1 MKKLFALILALAM
14 LTCAATAMAEDA
26 APATPKYVFMFIG
39 DGMGNPQ
46 VTATQYY
53 LGALENPD
61 STIPVPA
68 QLSFT
73 DFENVG
79 LMTTYDASSFCPDS
93 ASTATSMASGQKTLS
108 GVINYN
114 IDLTESFKIITEYAK
129 EAGKKVGVI
138 SSVSLDHATPAAY
151 YAKSESRGE
160 YYDIALQGVSGTTLD
175 FLGGGSYLTPD
186 GDGTQANLFDVAEEN
201 GFTVA
206 NTLEDIR
213 ALNSDSG
220 RVLAITPDI
229 ADSSSMQYEID
240 RVRMEAE
247 GADSLSLA
255 EMVQAGISVL
265 DNDEEGFFLMTEGGK
280 IDWSCH
286 ANDAMT
292 SIMDTI
298 ALSDAVQV
306 AIDFA
311 AEHPEETLIIV
322 TADHETGGMT
332 IGFATTAY
340 DTHFNYLQNQTISFT
355 QFDAVIGEMRENG
368 ATFEDALAEIEKY
381 YGLTTEEGQDLTL
394 TETEIASLTAA
405 FELSMLPSEERVIGE
420 QEELLYGGYEP
431 LSMAVSHIINNKAGL
446 SFTSYAH
453 TGLQIPVYAMGVLV
467 LAELSLIMIDLPISP
482 MVLAVSYGLGG
493 AVNQIPASVLPGK
506 YFGDVDYGSFLG
518 LVNSFQMCGIAI
530 GPMVASAFYDIT
542 GSYVPAWYL
551 FLGMVIVTGIVWVYC
566 DHAKKRVWELHEK
579 TTG

>member
-114 IDLTESFKIITEYAK
+114 IDLTEFFKIITEYAK

-213 ALNSDSG
+213 ALNSESG

-431 LSMAVSHIINNKAGL
+431 LSMAVSHILNNKAGIAY
-446 SFTSYAH
+446 TSYAH
-453 TGLQIPVYAMGVLV
+453 TGLLLPVYATGVG
-467 LAELSLIMIDLPISP
+467 AE
-482 MVLAVSYGLGG
+482 
-493 AVNQIPASVLPGK
+493 
-506 YFGDVDYGSFLG
+506 
-518 LVNSFQMCGIAI
+518 
-530 GPMVASAFYDIT
+530 AFI
-542 GSYVPAWYL
+542 GSYDNTDI
-551 FLGMVIVTGIVWVYC
+551 F
-566 DHAKKRVWELHEK
+566 HK
-579 TTG
+579 TMEVMGLTEE

>member
-213 ALNSDSG
+213 ALNSESG

-453 TGLQIPVYAMGVLV
+453 TGLQIPVYAMGVG
-467 LAELSLIMIDLPISP
+467 ADNFS
-482 MVLAVSYGLGG
+482 GLYDNTDIFTKTMQ
-493 AVNQIPASVLPGK
+493 AM
-506 YFGDVDYGSFLG
+506 G
-518 LVNSFQMCGIAI
+518 LEA
-530 GPMVASAFYDIT
+530 
-542 GSYVPAWYL
+542 
-551 FLGMVIVTGIVWVYC
+551 
-566 DHAKKRVWELHEK
+566 
-579 TTG
+579 

>member
-213 ALNSDSG
+213 ALNSESG

-340 DTHFNYLQNQTISFT
+340 DTHFNYLENQTISWV
-355 QFDAVIGEMRENG
+355 QFDDVITEMREND
-368 ATFEDALAEIEKY
+368 ATFEDALAEIETY

-394 TETEIASLTAA
+394 TEAEIESLQAA
-405 FELSMLPSEERVIGE
+405 FELSMLPAEERVLGD
-420 QEELLYGGYEP
+420 EEALLYGGYEP
-431 LSMAVSHIINNKAGL
+431 LSMAVCHIINNKAGL

-453 TGLQIPVYAMGVLV
+453 TGLQIPVYAMGVG
-467 LAELSLIMIDLPISP
+467 AENF
-482 MVLAVSYGLGG
+482 AGLYDNTDIFTKTM
-493 AVNQIPASVLPGK
+493 AAM
-506 YFGDVDYGSFLG
+506 G
-518 LVNSFQMCGIAI
+518 LQAD
-530 GPMVASAFYDIT
+530 A
-542 GSYVPAWYL
+542 
-551 FLGMVIVTGIVWVYC
+551 
-566 DHAKKRVWELHEK
+566 
-579 TTG
+579 

>member
-1 MKKLFALILALAM
+1 MKRRIALFLALILCACAMPALAQ
-14 LTCAATAMAEDA
+14 ES
-26 APATPKYVFMFIG
+26 APVAPKYVFMFIG

-53 LGALENPD
+53 LGALANPD
-61 STIPVPA
+61 SALPVPE

-93 ASTATSMASGQKTLS
+93 ASTATSMASGNKTLS

-114 IDLTESFKIITEYAK
+114 IDLTEPFKLITEYVK
-129 EAGKKVGVI
+129 ESGRKVGVI

-151 YAKSESRGE
+151 YAKSESRNE
-160 YYDIALQGVSGTTLD
+160 YYDIALQGVTGSTLD
-175 FLGGGSYLTPD
+175 FLGGGSFLTPD
-186 GDGTQANLFDVAEEN
+186 GDGTQDNLLDLARQN
-201 GFTVA
+201 GFTVVD
-206 NTLEDIR
+206 TLEGIR
-213 ALNSDSG
+213 SLNDESG

-240 RVRMEAE
+240 RVRLE
-247 GADSLSLA
+247 GEGQDSISLA
-255 EMVQAGISVL
+255 EMVQAGIQVL
-265 DNDEEGFFLMTEGGK
+265 DNPDGFFLMTEGGK

-306 AIDFA
+306 ALDFA
-311 AEHPEETLIIV
+311 AEHPEETLVIV

-340 DTHFNYLQNQTISFT
+340 DTHFDYLQNQTISFT
-355 QFDAVIGEMRENG
+355 HFDNLIAQMREEG
-368 ATFEDALAEIEKY
+368 ASFEDALAQIQQY
-381 YGLTTEEGQDLTL
+381 YGLTTQQGSDLTL
-394 TETEIASLTAA
+394 TQTELDSLAEA

-420 QEELLYGGYEP
+420 REELLYGGYEP

-453 TGLQIPVYAMGVLV
+453 TGLQIPVYATGVGAENFAGLYDNTNIFTKNMAAMGLE
-467 LAELSLIMIDLPISP
+467 A
-482 MVLAVSYGLGG
+482 
-493 AVNQIPASVLPGK
+493 
-506 YFGDVDYGSFLG
+506 
-518 LVNSFQMCGIAI
+518 
-530 GPMVASAFYDIT
+530 
-542 GSYVPAWYL
+542 
-551 FLGMVIVTGIVWVYC
+551 
-566 DHAKKRVWELHEK
+566 
-579 TTG
+579 